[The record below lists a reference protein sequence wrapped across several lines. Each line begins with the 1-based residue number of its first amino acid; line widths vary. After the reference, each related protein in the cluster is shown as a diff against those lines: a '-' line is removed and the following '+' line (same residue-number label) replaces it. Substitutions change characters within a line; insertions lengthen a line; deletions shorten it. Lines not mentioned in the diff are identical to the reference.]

1 MNSLLPSCLMLI
13 MLLAGCNLLKKT
25 SKMTVAATRQVEK
38 KSNFNMLE
46 LKTANKQTSIFTL
59 WDSGMVYQHQL
70 ILEQTDES
78 KRAGMKTTEQ
88 DTAKKE
94 VVIRETAPPDLWI
107 YTGVV
112 LFLTGGYWI
121 YRRLRSRYAV

>member
-1 MNSLLPSCLMLI
+1 
-13 MLLAGCNLLKKT
+13 
-25 SKMTVAATRQVEK
+25 MTAVDTRQVEK
-38 KSNFNMLE
+38 ESDFNMLE

-70 ILEQTDES
+70 ILEKTDES
-78 KRAGMKTTEQ
+78 KLTGMKTTEQ

-94 VVIRETAPPDLWI
+94 VVTRETLPPDVWI
-107 YTGVV
+107 YTGVAV
-112 LFLTGGYWI
+112 FLIGGYLI